1 MVTFDI
7 FKRVSKSF
15 FLVKDMRMFVVDERL
30 LICQTTPAS
39 TSITHFSSPTYRLF
53 NFPSLPYPSLACVV
67 MLRCVWN
74 IPQQLQSPLL
84 TASKWMSNLV
94 SRVLRY
100 LVEDSSRSQRP
111 CLLLIQSIIPAAL
124 HLKTF
129 PPLAQ
134 DLGQGEIK
142 ILP

>member
-39 TSITHFSSPTYRLF
+39 SIHQHSITHFSSPTYSLF

-67 MLRCVWN
+67 MLRCV
-74 IPQQLQSPLL
+74 
-84 TASKWMSNLV
+84 
-94 SRVLRY
+94 
-100 LVEDSSRSQRP
+100 
-111 CLLLIQSIIPAAL
+111 
-124 HLKTF
+124 
-129 PPLAQ
+129 
-134 DLGQGEIK
+134 
-142 ILP
+142 